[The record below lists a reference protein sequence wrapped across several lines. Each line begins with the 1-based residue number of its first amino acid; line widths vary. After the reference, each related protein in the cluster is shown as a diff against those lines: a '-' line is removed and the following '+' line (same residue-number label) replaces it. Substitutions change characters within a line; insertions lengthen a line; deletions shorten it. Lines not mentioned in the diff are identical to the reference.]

1 MGAGKGNLKKFGDAS
16 LHPRT
21 FTFNLTEECYLFFFF
36 ALAFGFALA
45 LAFGFAF
52 ALAFG
57 FALALAFGFAFFLAT
72 AILFS
77 SRTLLRSR
85 QLIADGARA
94 QSQCI
99 VTVENLVK
107 KKVKSQF

>member
-1 MGAGKGNLKKFGDAS
+1 MEGKVRIKKFGDAS

-21 FTFNLTEECYLFFFF
+21 VSFNLAEERYLFFLAF
-36 ALAFGFALA
+36 ALAFGFAFA

-57 FALALAFGFAFFLAT
+57 FALAFAFGFAFAFVG

-77 SRTLLRSR
+77 SQTS
-85 QLIADGARA
+85 
-94 QSQCI
+94 
-99 VTVENLVK
+99 
-107 KKVKSQF
+107 